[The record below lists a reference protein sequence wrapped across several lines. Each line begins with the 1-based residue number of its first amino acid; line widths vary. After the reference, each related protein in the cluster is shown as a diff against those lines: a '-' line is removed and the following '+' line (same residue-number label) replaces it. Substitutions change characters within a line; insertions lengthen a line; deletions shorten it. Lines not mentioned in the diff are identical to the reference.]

1 MKSILRR
8 GNRLMKELKLKRW
21 GVLLSSVILLAAC
34 GQGQGN
40 EANESDT
47 SSQAT
52 AEATSASD
60 LATAS
65 SDEGSEVDPV
75 YGEEN
80 GLDLIDL
87 QDEKP
92 EVAPVPVRNEPN
104 RIATN
109 LLTDTSSTMGF
120 NWYTTEEMSDAKVK
134 VSTSEDMSDAI
145 EFTAEASPVTS
156 DYAERDENGYYIYA
170 SVTTDEEG
178 EKILDDEGQPE
189 EVLGYFTDEQID
201 RDNTEWTSDGGNLGY
216 LYTQEVEE
224 YSYKAEAEGLEAG
237 TTYYYQVGSDEGGY
251 SATGSFNTSAVDDDE
266 FQFIHYT
273 DTQNAYWNAN
283 VNNEAAYGADTLAHA
298 MEVAPDANFAL
309 HTGDFVE
316 IAELEDE
323 WVDNLDMS
331 QEQNLHLPH
340 AYTPGNHD
348 EYTVHGGDLDLTAFN
363 EHTNV
368 PVTNDAVSGGSYYS
382 YDYNGAHFVVLNT
395 NDNKESEDNPESGA
409 IGQEQMDWA
418 KEDIQTARDNGANWI
433 VLAYHKPIY
442 SASYHAL
449 QDDDVQVTREEFA
462 KLADELG
469 VDIVLQGH
477 DHNLTRTKSLV
488 YTGDNFSYGE
498 VEDTEKTEI
507 DGVEYH
513 VNPDG
518 VTYVIPNSSG
528 TKAYDAIYQKGAE
541 HVHNVRPKL
550 DWMTE
555 EDVDLWN
562 DLFDVAQQPDES
574 PKFDYKHEN
583 YRQSESQNFAV
594 YTVSEDEFLIE
605 FYQMSGDLHAGE
617 ERNVELVDA
626 YGITKDDE

>member
-1 MKSILRR
+1 MQ
-8 GNRLMKELKLKRW
+8 LKRL
-21 GVLLSSVILLAAC
+21 GLLFSSVVLLAAC
-34 GQGQGN
+34 GQGETNGTGEN
-40 EANESDT
+40 GATSEATTEET
-47 SSQAT
+47 SSS
-52 AEATSASD
+52 EVASG
-60 LATAS
+60 AS
-65 SDEGSEVDPV
+65 SENSTEEGEEAVDPV

-80 GLDLIDL
+80 GLDLIEL

-109 LLTDTSSTMGF
+109 LLEDTASTIGF
-120 NWYTTEEMSDAKVK
+120 NWYTTEEMADAKVK
-134 VSTSEDMSDAI
+134 VSTSEDMSDPI
-145 EFTAEASPVTS
+145 EFAAEASQVTS

-170 SVTTDEEG
+170 SVETDEEG
-178 EKILDDEGQPE
+178 EQLLDDEGQPE

-201 RDNTEWTSDGGNLGY
+201 RENTEWTSDGGNLGY
-216 LYTQEVEE
+216 LYMQEVEE
-224 YSYKAEAEGLEAG
+224 YSYKAEAEGLDPD
-237 TTYYYQVGSDEGGY
+237 TTYYYQVGSEEGGF
-251 SATGSFNTSAVDDDE
+251 SETGSFNTSAGDDEE

-331 QEQNLHLPH
+331 QAQNLHLPH

-395 NDNKESEDNPESGA
+395 NDNKESEDNPEQGA
-409 IGQEQMDWA
+409 IGQEQMEWA
-418 KEDIQTARDNGANWI
+418 KQDIQEARDNGANWI

-488 YTGDNFSYGE
+488 YTADNFSYGE

-528 TKAYDAIYQKGAE
+528 TKAYDAIYQKGVD

-555 EDVDLWN
+555 DDVNLWN
-562 DLFDVAQQPDES
+562 GLFDVAEQPDES
-574 PKFDYKHEN
+574 PKFDHKHEN

-605 FYQMSGDLHAGE
+605 FYQLSGDLHAGE
-617 ERNVELVDA
+617 ERNVELVDS
-626 YGITKDDE
+626 YGITKED

>member
-1 MKSILRR
+1 ML
-8 GNRLMKELKLKRW
+8 KELKLKQL
-21 GVLLSSVILLAAC
+21 GLLFSSVILLAAC
-34 GQGQGN
+34 GQGETNGN
-40 EANESDT
+40 GDNSATSEATTEET
-47 SSQAT
+47 SSS
-52 AEATSASD
+52 EVASG
-60 LATAS
+60 AS
-65 SDEGSEVDPV
+65 SESSAEEGEEAVDPV

-109 LLTDTSSTMGF
+109 LLEDTTSTMGF
-120 NWYTTEEMSDAKVK
+120 NWYTTEEMADAKVK
-134 VSTSEDMSDAI
+134 VSTSENMSDPI
-145 EFTAEASPVTS
+145 EFAAEASQVTS

-170 SVTTDEEG
+170 SVATDEEG
-178 EKILDDEGQPE
+178 EQLLDNEGQPE

-201 RDNTEWTSDGGNLGY
+201 RENTEWTSDGGNLGY
-216 LYTQEVEE
+216 LYMQEVEE
-224 YSYKAEAEGLEAG
+224 VSYKAEAEGLDPD
-237 TTYYYQVGSDEGGY
+237 TTYYYQVGSEEGGF
-251 SATGSFNTSAVDDDE
+251 SETGSFNTSAGDDE
-266 FQFIHYT
+266 AFQFIHYT

-298 MEVAPDANFAL
+298 MDVAPDANFAL

-331 QEQNLHLPH
+331 QAQNLHLPH

-395 NDNKESEDNPESGA
+395 NDNKESEDNPEQGA
-409 IGQEQMDWA
+409 IGQEQMEWA
-418 KEDIQTARDNGANWI
+418 KQDIQEARDNGANWI

-488 YTGDNFSYGE
+488 YTADNFSYGE

-528 TKAYDAIYQKGAE
+528 TKAYDAIYQKGVD

-555 EDVDLWN
+555 DDVNLWN
-562 DLFDVAQQPDES
+562 GLFDVAEQPDES
-574 PKFDYKHEN
+574 PKFDHKHEN

-605 FYQMSGDLHAGE
+605 FYQLSGDLHAGE
-617 ERNVELVDA
+617 ERNVELVDS
-626 YGITKDDE
+626 YGITKED